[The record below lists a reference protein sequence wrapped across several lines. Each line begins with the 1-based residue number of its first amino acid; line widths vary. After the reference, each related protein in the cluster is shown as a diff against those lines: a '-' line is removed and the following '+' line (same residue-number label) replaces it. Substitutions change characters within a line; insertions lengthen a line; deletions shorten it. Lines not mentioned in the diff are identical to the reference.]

1 MSCKMQLAQAFKKQD
16 LKVGMIEQRI
26 SEDLDQLCN
35 DDISLQSMFDHE
47 DVLLV
52 YMTQAVDN
60 LFAKTVNY
68 RPNIDNFDDLVVNV
82 HIEPEAT
89 ATLK

>member
-1 MSCKMQLAQAFKKQD
+1 
-16 LKVGMIEQRI
+16 
-26 SEDLDQLCN
+26 
-35 DDISLQSMFDHE
+35 MFDHD

-89 ATLK
+89 AILKQALTDSHQVTYDALRDEVNTKGPL

>member
-1 MSCKMQLAQAFKKQD
+1 
-16 LKVGMIEQRI
+16 
-26 SEDLDQLCN
+26 
-35 DDISLQSMFDHE
+35 MFDHE